1 MGSKKN
7 KSPLRDIMYD
17 LQNSVLQ
24 KDDMS
29 HMYGG
34 TTNHNNNDNSGIGD
48 DVPQ

>member
-7 KSPLRDIMYD
+7 KSPLRDLMYD
-17 LQNSVLQ
+17 LQNSVIQ

-29 HMYGG
+29 QMFGG
-34 TTNHNNNDNSGIGD
+34 TNNHNNHDNSGIGD